1 MVLFSEATQ
10 FGLDTQ
16 LIQLLA
22 RDNFGPIKGGI
33 VSGHMQ

>member
-22 RDNFGPIKGGI
+22 RDNLLPIKTGI
-33 VSGHMQ
+33 VSRHMQ